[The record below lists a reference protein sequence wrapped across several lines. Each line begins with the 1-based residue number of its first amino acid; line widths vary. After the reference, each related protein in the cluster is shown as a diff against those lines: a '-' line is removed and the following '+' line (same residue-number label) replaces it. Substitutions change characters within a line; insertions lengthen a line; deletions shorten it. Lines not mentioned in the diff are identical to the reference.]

1 MSDQATADAINEA
14 IEEPTPHM
22 SGFPDTT
29 AELLRGLYDADK
41 DKWHTEVEVRELT
54 GEDEEHLASLEKK
67 KGLLYAEYMTALL
80 TRAIVRI
87 GDLEIPNGTRGESLV
102 NKLMLADRDVAYLAV
117 VKATYGN
124 ARTVHVPCPECNT
137 MNDVTLEL
145 DKDFQMKYPDFDLKK
160 GIEVEISTGT
170 VRLRLPN
177 GQDSIDTSKS
187 SKTDAEINTAMIAQC
202 AVWAD
207 GDRPDSPMGWA
218 RGLRMADRKKLVNAL
233 LEVEIG
239 PNLEEVETQCASCG
253 KDMPILL
260 DWVSLLFG

>member
-1 MSDQATADAINEA
+1 MDDQATADAINDA

-22 SGFPDTT
+22 AAFPDTT
-29 AELLRGLYDADK
+29 AELIRGIYDSDK

-54 GEDEEHLASLEKK
+54 GEDEESLASLEKK

-80 TRAIVRI
+80 ARAIIRI
-87 GDLEIPNGTRGESLV
+87 GDLEVPNGSRGEAIV

-124 ARTVHVPCPECNT
+124 ARTVHVPCPECKT

-145 DKDFQMKYPDFDLKK
+145 DKDFPIKYPDFDIHK
-160 GIEVEISTGT
+160 GVEVETSKGT
-170 VRLRLPN
+170 IRLRLPN
-177 GQDSIDTSKS
+177 GQDSIETSKS

-207 GDRPDSPMGWA
+207 GDRPESPMGWA
-218 RGLRMADRKKLVNAL
+218 RGLRMADRKKLVDAL

-239 PNLEEVETQCASCG
+239 PHLEEVETQCASCG